1 MCARVS
7 HTHGRLFAAGLKMAM
22 YLTIS
27 TAICKSFDYYVFTFK
42 NKDYGDNF
50 SQAISARPKTA
61 PNQKII
67 YLQ

>member
-1 MCARVS
+1 MCARVL

-27 TAICKSFDYYVFTFK
+27 TAICKSIDYYVFNFK

-50 SQAISARPKTA
+50 FQAISTRSKAA
-61 PNQKII
+61 PNQKNI